1 MSVRLFSAGIMCE
14 MSFLKRVLSH
24 AHLQYSRIL
33 QNTPVIMLKLVEN
46 LVNFALEPFI
56 CSFKP
61 MTMHDMH
68 SLKT

>member
-1 MSVRLFSAGIMCE
+1 MHTF
-14 MSFLKRVLSH
+14 
-24 AHLQYSRIL
+24 
-33 QNTPVIMLKLVEN
+33 NTPDSTVIMLKLVEN

-61 MTMHDMH
+61 NLHCMHDMH